1 MPHSPHTPAPP
12 IGLGLA
18 SIVLGTVGLLLF
30 FLPILGIP
38 LGLSGTLVGIAGI
51 IASRLRRVDELRWSC
66 GGLIVSFAALVV
78 GVVLYNAP
86 LGEELRDSAPRLW
99 QVPAGRRYI
108 PPPARLETILVG
120 QVSNLSA
127 SQLSTPLSPNTAI
140 HSTFPP
146 GEAGREGAP
155 TGIRPH
161 P

>member
-1 MPHSPHTPAPP
+1 MPHSRQTPAPP

-18 SIVLGTVGLLLF
+18 SIILGTVGLLLF

-99 QVPAGRRYI
+99 QVPAERRYT
-108 PPPARLETILVG
+108 PPPA
-120 QVSNLSA
+120 SA
-127 SQLSTPLSPNTAI
+127 KDI
-140 HSTFPP
+140 
-146 GEAGREGAP
+146 
-155 TGIRPH
+155 
-161 P
+161 